1 MLTIKEAKKIP
12 FEQLDDETKEF
23 LYDLFKRYV
32 VRKKISDTNKTL
44 TSLFA
49 KRLGQNPREYA
60 KCFNEFNS
68 RFVGSDLIRFLTYDE
83 IHTSFL
89 KKMTEEQFNYFL
101 ERTGNSF
108 DRKIAL
114 MCFSGRPSERIAN
127 RVSFPVMLAYAN
139 MQDMVVEALEKDAK
153 VSISRV
159 IEESARQVRGEFKT
173 TTGMKIND
181 TEIAKTRTDYKS
193 VGKKCAPIWKQM
205 LEFYKKG
212 VEKFEP
218 FEAVNFV
225 RENFVFT
232 TRGINQ
238 FDAEIRAAILNASRS
253 IEQSQLFML
262 DYMEEHP
269 DDYIP
274 ADTDEVFSNE
284 YITST
289 YFENLSPTMN
299 SVFERYLLNPIYF
312 EADVKKK
319 EQ

>member
-159 IEESARQVRGEFKT
+159 IEESARQVRGEFKAV
-173 TTGMKIND
+173 TGMKIND